1 LKPVHNVSGDGARAA
16 VCLDVPAHG
25 TMRAVLSELPGLR
38 AQVGPLLGRPLPAG
52 FLKHADDQTVVT
64 LMALGRALRR
74 SGLAGTDFTDWG
86 VLAAPRFLGRVTMVA
101 ALERFMA
108 EGAWGV
114 SPHMIPHRS
123 LHSVSGTVSQ
133 ALGIHGPNYG
143 VGGGPTCAS
152 EACLAMAALLADEHL
167 PGAWLLLSG
176 WDPEPEV
183 KGTELAAPGACGAAA
198 LALLPAQAGFN
209 GLRLRIAPADAAAD
223 GASMLRLESLLNV
236 LANEETP
243 AAAQWRLDGGGCVA
257 LEQVGAGTT
266 LLAPRLAG

>member
-1 LKPVHNVSGDGARAA
+1 LKPVHNVSGDGARAV
-16 VCLDVPAHG
+16 VCVDVSAYG
-25 TMRAVLSELPGLR
+25 TAQAAAQELPGLR
-38 AQVGPLLGRPLPAG
+38 TQVGPLLGRSLPGG
-52 FLKHADDQTVVT
+52 FLKHADDQAVVT
-64 LMALGRALRR
+64 LIALGRALQRF
-74 SGLAGTDFTDWG
+74 GLHGTDFTDWG
-86 VLAAPRFLGRVTMVA
+86 VLAAPRFLGRVTMVG

-123 LHSVSGTVSQ
+123 LHAVSGTVSQ

-143 VGGGPTCAS
+143 VGGGPACAS
-152 EACLAMAALLADEHL
+152 EACLALAALLADGRL

-183 KGTELAAPGACGAAA
+183 KGTELASPCRCGAAA
-198 LALLPAQAGFN
+198 LAVRPAQAGCR
-209 GLRLRIAPADAAAD
+209 GLRLRIAPAEAAPGND
-223 GASMLRLESLLNV
+223 PILRLESLLER
-236 LANEETP
+236 LANEQTP
-243 AAAQWRLDGGGCVA
+243 TARWRLEGGGCMA